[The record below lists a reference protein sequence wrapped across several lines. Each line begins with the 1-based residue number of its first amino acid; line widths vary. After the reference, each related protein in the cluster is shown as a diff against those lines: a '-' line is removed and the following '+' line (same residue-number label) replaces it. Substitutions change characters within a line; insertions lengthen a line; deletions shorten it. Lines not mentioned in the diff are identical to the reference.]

1 MKSIIRSVLA
11 GAAASA
17 LWMAPA
23 FAADSGGARAAQAA
37 DHGMPRGSTCGCPH
51 HAAKQ
56 QPPKALTQEDPSV
69 SAVWT
74 AP

>member
-23 FAADSGGARAAQAA
+23 FAADAGGARAAQAA
-37 DHGMPRGSTCGCPH
+37 DHGMPCGKICDCQH
-51 HAAKQ
+51 HAARQ
-56 QPPKALTQEDPSV
+56 QAPKAPTQEDPSV